1 MRTLQPREGVVFR
14 TTEHGAVLLDVTTGQ
29 FYGLN
34 PVAAVAWTAL
44 ARAGTTEE
52 VIAAVL
58 DRFDIDEGA
67 ARTDVNGFISA
78 LCSRGLLSSTP

>member
-1 MRTLQPREGVVFR
+1 MRTLRAREGVVFQ

-44 ARAGTTEE
+44 TRAGTIKDA
-52 VIAAVL
+52 VAAVL

-67 ARTDVNGFISA
+67 ARTDVNGLIVA
-78 LCSRGLLSSTP
+78 LRSRGLLSSTP

>member
-1 MRTLQPREGVVFR
+1 MSALQPREGIVFQ

-34 PVAAVAWTAL
+34 HVAAVAWTAL
-44 ARAGTTEE
+44 ARAGTTEDA
-52 VIAAVL
+52 VAAIL
-58 DRFDIDEGA
+58 DRFDIDEPV
-67 ARTDVNGFISA
+67 ARTDVNGLITA

>member
-1 MRTLQPREGVVFR
+1 MRKLQPREGVVFQ
-14 TTEHGAVLLDVTTGQ
+14 TTEHGAVLLDVNTGQ

-34 PVAAVAWTAL
+34 PVAAVVWTAL
-44 ARAGTTEE
+44 AHTGTTED
-52 VIAAVL
+52 VVAAVL
-58 DRFDIDEGA
+58 ERFDIDEGA